1 MKMKNHHYGNI
12 NQRYQKLKSTVLKIK
27 INRKKN
33 LNQPYQNKITVM
45 KMKKSSVWQIIIT
58 RMILIINRM
67 SSKNR
72 PYGLSRING
81 MKQWTNRTCNS
92 ESTVHV
98 IFKSTVQSNVNQ
110 PYRQTIVKSIWIN
123 RTCNSYLINH
133 QCDMNYINRVSLTVL
148 IPPFWHRK
156 SL

>member
-1 MKMKNHHYGNI
+1 MEIGINGMKNY
-12 NQRYQKLKSTVLKIK
+12 
-27 INRKKN
+27 
-33 LNQPYQNKITVM
+33 NQPYEIKITVM

-58 RMILIINRM
+58 RMILIITRM
-67 SSKNR
+67 ISKNR
-72 PYGLSRING
+72 PYGLSWING
-81 MKQWTNRTCNS
+81 MKQRTNRTCNS

-123 RTCNSYLINH
+123 RTCNIYLINH

-156 SL
+156 PL